1 MVLKL
6 SGLQCTKIKSLAGEA
21 KKKKENLLPN
31 DSNYIQYIIKTVALI
46 RSQFNHV
53 GQSQ

>member
-21 KKKKENLLPN
+21 KKKENLLPN

-46 RSQFNHV
+46 QSQFNHV